1 MSYNIIVDIKKILE
15 YFAHVVSKLHDCSST
30 IDNIMTYNSID
41 GSECLRYSYVSEC
54 LRYSYVT
61 TGNFLKCIQIYKIF
75 NLLYK
80 ILCVNFF

>member
-15 YFAHVVSKLHDCSST
+15 YFAHLVSKLHDCSST

-41 GSECLRYSYVSEC
+41 GSEC